1 MVTKWL
7 QIVTKNYKELVAPN
21 AGRLPRLRVQ
31 AAGRLINIHE
41 VCINIPRYRI
51 KKMSL
56 SALCRDPP

>member
-31 AAGRLINIHE
+31 AAGHFINIHE
-41 VCINIPRYRI
+41 VCINIPRYRV
-51 KKMSL
+51 KKNESCG
-56 SALCRDPP
+56 SVAC